1 MTAPGP
7 QAAPEFFHRIEGLCL
22 TPGNKTAGFDA
33 LVSTE
38 VLIRL
43 STTPA
48 DPQWQEN
55 LAATV
60 RERVLNANLLA
71 RNLVEHSGIV
81 LIAGTLC
88 PRFFVTDPGLGGS
101 VGADPNELERLGR
114 DDALAWIGPS
124 VAYTPHNVDTPAQAL
139 ALLIMVET
147 WAEVARS
154 FLLSLD
160 A

>member
-7 QAAPEFFHRIEGLCL
+7 RTALEFFHRIEGLCL
-22 TPGNKTAGFDA
+22 TPGNKSAGFDA

-38 VLIRL
+38 VLTRL
-43 STTPA
+43 RATPA
-48 DPQWQEN
+48 DAQWQEN
-55 LAATV
+55 LAVTV
-60 RERVLNANLLA
+60 RERVLNANLLSP
-71 RNLVEHSGIV
+71 NLVERSGIV
-81 LIAGTLC
+81 LVANTLC

-101 VGADPNELERLGR
+101 IGADPNEIERLGR
-114 DDALAWIGPS
+114 DDALTWIGPS